1 MLCRIFGILRY
12 ISNRVMY
19 QSDMSLIIDANLIN
33 KILSDLSGATN
44 YFDNGELRVYID
56 ENYNV
61 IVADIRAY

>member
-1 MLCRIFGILRY
+1 
-12 ISNRVMY
+12 MY
-19 QSDMSLIIDANLIN
+19 QSDMLFVIDGNLIN

-61 IVADIRAY
+61 IVVDIRAY